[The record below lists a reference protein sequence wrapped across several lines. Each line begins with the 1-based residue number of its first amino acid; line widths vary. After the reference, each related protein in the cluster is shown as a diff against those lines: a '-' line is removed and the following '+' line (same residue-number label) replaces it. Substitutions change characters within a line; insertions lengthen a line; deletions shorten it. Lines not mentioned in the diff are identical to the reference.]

1 MKYLYL
7 ISIFLAFNLKN
18 LSAYQEIT
26 IQKDS
31 NLQNYQELLLRINN
45 SITEEDIISSI
56 EKNIYNINFSNT
68 QISLNVDIDNL
79 SKDLYAK
86 NINHNLFF
94 LNCSLLE
101 NFFEFNNKFENC
113 PNFITKNFE
122 KDSYVYLNFNE
133 NYFRLQKFSKN
144 INLKSLWFK
153 LLDKNKSSYQLS
165 IDPSNYKKLK
175 YFTGL
180 EPKILSY
187 EQNKL
192 LLDFENIYND
202 KQINFLVNFF

>member
-68 QISLNVDIDNL
+68 QISLNVDVDNL

-86 NINHNLFF
+86 NIDHNLFF
-94 LNCSLLE
+94 LNCSLQE
-101 NFFEFNNKFENC
+101 NFFEFNNTFENC
-113 PNFITKNFE
+113 PNVRTSEPLSDIRIAT
-122 KDSYVYLNFNE
+122 YG
-133 NYFRLQKFSKN
+133 
-144 INLKSLWFK
+144 LKT
-153 LLDKNKSSYQLS
+153 DAEQGYCKSATWRNSVTRQ
-165 IDPSNYKKLK
+165 
-175 YFTGL
+175 
-180 EPKILSY
+180 
-187 EQNKL
+187 
-192 LLDFENIYND
+192 
-202 KQINFLVNFF
+202 

>member
-45 SITEEDIISSI
+45 SITDEDIISSI

-68 QISLNVDIDNL
+68 QISLNIDIDNL

-94 LNCSLLE
+94 LNCSLQE
-101 NFFEFNNKFENC
+101 NFFKFNNKFVNC
-113 PNFITKNFE
+113 PNFINQNFE
-122 KDSYVYLNFNE
+122 KDSYIYLNFNE
-133 NYFRLQKFSKN
+133 NYFRLHKFSKN

-180 EPKILSY
+180 EPKIKSY

-192 LLDFENIYND
+192 LLDFENIYDD

>member
-101 NFFEFNNKFENC
+101 NFFKFNNKFENC
-113 PNFITKNFE
+113 PNFIIKNYDN
-122 KDSYVYLNFNE
+122 DSYIYLNYKKK
-133 NYFRLQKFSKN
+133 YFRLVKFSEN
-144 INLKSLWFK
+144 ISLKVIWIK
-153 LLDKNKSSYQLS
+153 LLKKNKTSYQLS
-165 IDPSNYKKLK
+165 INPTKYYKLK

-187 EQNKL
+187 EQNNVIL
-192 LLDFENIYND
+192 EFENTFNN
-202 KQINFLVNFF
+202 KQINFLINFF

>member
-79 SKDLYAK
+79 SKELYAK
-86 NINHNLFF
+86 NINHNLFRSLF
-94 LNCSLLE
+94 DPGTIKIESSMLN
-101 NFFEFNNKFENC
+101 
-113 PNFITKNFE
+113 PPHTNFE
-122 KDSYVYLNFNE
+122 LIWFRESRVSIILLFDSC
-133 NYFRLQKFSKN
+133 
-144 INLKSLWFK
+144 
-153 LLDKNKSSYQLS
+153 LL
-165 IDPSNYKKLK
+165 
-175 YFTGL
+175 GL
-180 EPKILSY
+180 
-187 EQNKL
+187 
-192 LLDFENIYND
+192 
-202 KQINFLVNFF
+202 VRGR

>member
-86 NINHNLFF
+86 NINHNVFF

-101 NFFEFNNKFENC
+101 NFFKFNNKFENC
-113 PNFITKNFE
+113 PNFIIQNFE
-122 KDSYVYLNFNE
+122 KDSYIYLNFNE

>member
-7 ISIFLAFNLKN
+7 ISMFLSFNLKN

-31 NLQNYQELLLRINN
+31 NLQNYQELLLRIND

-86 NINHNLFF
+86 NIRETFPQLGNRYIQN
-94 LNCSLLE
+94 NSNVTECSY
-101 NFFEFNNKFENC
+101 
-113 PNFITKNFE
+113 PT
-122 KDSYVYLNFNE
+122 
-133 NYFRLQKFSKN
+133 QKQSKN
-144 INLKSLWFK
+144 
-153 LLDKNKSSYQLS
+153 
-165 IDPSNYKKLK
+165 KLK
-175 YFTGL
+175 KG
-180 EPKILSY
+180 P
-187 EQNKL
+187 QNKTPH
-192 LLDFENIYND
+192 NC
-202 KQINFLVNFF
+202 INSNGS

>member
-68 QISLNVDIDNL
+68 QISLNIDIYNL
-79 SKDLYAK
+79 SKDLYEK
-86 NINHNLFF
+86 NINYNLFF
-94 LNCSLLE
+94 LNCSVLE
-101 NFFEFNNKFENC
+101 NFYKFNNKFENC
-113 PNFITKNFE
+113 PNFIIQKFE
-122 KDSYVYLNFNE
+122 KDSYIYLNFNK

-144 INLKSLWFK
+144 IKLKSLWFK
-153 LLDKNKSSYQLS
+153 LLDKNKNTYQLF

>member
-101 NFFEFNNKFENC
+101 NFFVSNNNSF
-113 PNFITKNFE
+113 
-122 KDSYVYLNFNE
+122 
-133 NYFRLQKFSKN
+133 
-144 INLKSLWFK
+144 
-153 LLDKNKSSYQLS
+153 
-165 IDPSNYKKLK
+165 
-175 YFTGL
+175 
-180 EPKILSY
+180 
-187 EQNKL
+187 
-192 LLDFENIYND
+192 
-202 KQINFLVNFF
+202 

>member
-101 NFFEFNNKFENC
+101 NFFKFNNNFENC
-113 PNFITKNFE
+113 PNFIIQNFE
-122 KDSYVYLNFNE
+122 KDSYIYLNFNE
-133 NYFRLQKFSKN
+133 NYFRLHKFSNN

-187 EQNKL
+187 EKNKL
-192 LLDFENIYND
+192 LLDFENIYDD

>member
-7 ISIFLAFNLKN
+7 ISLFLAFNLKN

-68 QISLNVDIDNL
+68 QISLNVDVDNL

-86 NINHNLFF
+86 NIDHNLFF
-94 LNCSLLE
+94 LNCSLQE
-101 NFFEFNNKFENC
+101 KFFTFNNKFENC
-113 PNFITKNFE
+113 PNFIIQNFE
-122 KDSYVYLNFNE
+122 KDSYIYLNFNK
-133 NYFRLQKFSKN
+133 NYFRLNKFSKN
-144 INLKSLWFK
+144 INLKSIWFK

-192 LLDFENIYND
+192 LLDFENIYDD

>member
-7 ISIFLAFNLKN
+7 ISVLIAFNLKN

-31 NLQNYQELLLRINN
+31 NLQNYQELLFRINN
-45 SITEEDIISSI
+45 SITEEDIIFSI

-101 NFFEFNNKFENC
+101 NFFKFNNKFENC
-113 PNFITKNFE
+113 PNFTIQNFE
-122 KDSYVYLNFNE
+122 KDSYIYLNFNE
-133 NYFRLQKFSKN
+133 NYFRLRKFSKN
-144 INLKSLWFK
+144 INLKLLWFN

-165 IDPSNYKKLK
+165 INPSNYKKLK

-192 LLDFENIYND
+192 LLDLENIYDD

>member
-45 SITEEDIISSI
+45 SITEEDIISLI
-56 EKNIYNINFSNT
+56 EKNIYNINF
-68 QISLNVDIDNL
+68 
-79 SKDLYAK
+79 
-86 NINHNLFF
+86 
-94 LNCSLLE
+94 
-101 NFFEFNNKFENC
+101 
-113 PNFITKNFE
+113 
-122 KDSYVYLNFNE
+122 
-133 NYFRLQKFSKN
+133 R
-144 INLKSLWFK
+144 NLKLLWFK

-192 LLDFENIYND
+192 HLDFENIYDD

>member
-1 MKYLYL
+1 MKIIPLY
-7 ISIFLAFNLKN
+7 
-18 LSAYQEIT
+18 
-26 IQKDS
+26 
-31 NLQNYQELLLRINN
+31 
-45 SITEEDIISSI
+45 
-56 EKNIYNINFSNT
+56 
-68 QISLNVDIDNL
+68 
-79 SKDLYAK
+79 
-86 NINHNLFF
+86 LFF

-101 NFFEFNNKFENC
+101 NFFKFNNKFENC
-113 PNFITKNFE
+113 PNFIIQNFE

-133 NYFRLQKFSKN
+133 NYFRLHKFSKN
-144 INLKSLWFK
+144 LNLKSLWFK
-153 LLDKNKSSYQLS
+153 LLDKNKSTYQLS

-192 LLDFENIYND
+192 LLDFENIYDD

>member
-45 SITEEDIISSI
+45 SITEEDIIPSI

-133 NYFRLQKFSKN
+133 NYFRLNKFSKN

-187 EQNKL
+187 EQDKL